1 MVVVTECRL
10 TDLPIAFSLSVGLLD
25 QYLKVLETS
34 YSKEISI
41 TYYLHFVSTRKMSWF
56 DPFSCRSVSLFALN
70 FGYLSESPMIYKPT
84 GCS

>member
-1 MVVVTECRL
+1 MVMVMECRL

-41 TYYLHFVSTRKMSWF
+41 TYYLHFVSIRKMNCCF
-56 DPFSCRSVSLFALN
+56 PVAVLFLCSLSTLC
-70 FGYLSESPMIYKPT
+70 T
-84 GCS
+84 

>member
-1 MVVVTECRL
+1 MVVVAECRL

-41 TYYLHFVSTRKMSWF
+41 TYYLHFVSTRKKSCF

-70 FGYLSESPMIYKPT
+70 FGYLSESPIK
-84 GCS
+84 